1 MTPYDKSKQAQLK
14 YAFPGSEKIEK
25 NYAQSYQDMFVLSML
40 NGKKNGTF
48 VEIGAFDAVFISNT
62 YLLESEFGWTGLAI
76 DIEKSS
82 KKTFKKRGRK
92 TDFIVQDALTIDYET
107 AFKKSGFGSQI
118 DYLQLDIEPQSN
130 TLNCLKILPLDN
142 YRFSVITYETDF
154 YDPSV
159 SREASLKNREESRS
173 ILKSHG
179 YELIVGNVANTS
191 TEDPFEDW
199 YIDPKVID
207 PKIVA
212 MFKGPAELNL
222 PAEKYMLSRQA

>member
-1 MTPYDKSKQAQLK
+1 MTPYDKSKHAQLK

-40 NGKKNGTF
+40 DGKKNGTF

-76 DIEKSS
+76 DIEKAAQ
-82 KKTFKKRGRK
+82 KTFKKKKRK
-92 TDFIVQDALTIDYET
+92 TDFIVQDALTIDYE
-107 AFKKSGFGSQI
+107 AVFKKSGFGSQI

-130 TLNCLKILPLDN
+130 TLNCLKLLPLDK

-154 YDPSV
+154 YDTSV
-159 SREASLKNREESRS
+159 TREDSLKNREESRK
-173 ILKSHG
+173 ILLSHG

-199 YIDPKVID
+199 YVDPKVVD
-207 PKIVA
+207 PKLISL
-212 MFKGPAELNL
+212 FKGSPELNQ
-222 PAEKYMLSRQA
+222 PAEKYMLSK